1 MISLLSLK
9 ERFLVGKKCLF
20 VHLVAV
26 VSCLVAAH
34 EDDIQVIALDALDE
48 FRILSSFFKDI
59 SEGCNFLI
67 RNIRACAYP
76 EELGEASG
84 TSCGSRSFFSVPR
97 STSGMNSPVEK

>member
-9 ERFLVGKKCLF
+9 ECFFIGKKCLF

-48 FRILSSFFKDI
+48 FRILSSFFKDF
-59 SEGCNFLI
+59 SED
-67 RNIRACAYP
+67 RN
-76 EELGEASG
+76 SG
-84 TSCGSRSFFSVPR
+84 S
-97 STSGMNSPVEK
+97 